1 MNKIIVIVGLL
12 LFLVGA
18 VSAVQTVRF
27 KKKAVEVIGSVLTVE
42 ELRGPPKPRQKTPL
56 HVSYQFAD
64 GRQFSAVTHMPL
76 LQAVKQG
83 DQIRL
88 LVDPSDPGT
97 ARLPLW
103 SEMWARPLTYLIGGL
118 LVLLAGRVLTN
129 RRTR

>member
-1 MNKIIVIVGLL
+1 VNKIILIVGLL
-12 LFLVGA
+12 LSIAGA
-18 VSAVQTVRF
+18 VSAVQTAQF
-27 KKKAVEVIGSVLTVE
+27 NQKAVEVVGSVLVVE

-56 HVSYQFAD
+56 HVSYQLSD
-64 GRQFSAVTHMPL
+64 GQQFSAVTHMPL

-88 LVDPSDPGT
+88 LVDPADPGT
-97 ARLPLW
+97 VRLPLW

-129 RRTR
+129 RTTR